1 MKSLQLFFCAS
12 KKGGLDKNLLCLF
25 QNHSGLAQRIWWT
38 SISGILTTANDQI
51 SM

>member
-1 MKSLQLFFCAS
+1 MKSLQLFRAS

-38 SISGILTTANDQI
+38 SISGILTIANDQI